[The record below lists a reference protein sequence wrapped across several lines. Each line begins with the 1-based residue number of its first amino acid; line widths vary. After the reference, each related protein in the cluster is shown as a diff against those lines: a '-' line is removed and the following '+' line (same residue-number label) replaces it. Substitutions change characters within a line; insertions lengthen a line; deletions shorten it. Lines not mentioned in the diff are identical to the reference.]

1 MMRILH
7 VAGAYLPYIGGSS
20 LRLSSLLKE
29 MAASCELHLLVPQK
43 DIYGKNIYEV
53 ETKGYEVLDG
63 VCIHRVAKVSD
74 LRKGVRTLS
83 REHNVDLIH
92 AHNPRFA
99 FLSLLAFSRKPLIC
113 EIHAITDM
121 SWPKHLVS
129 KLVYRFSE
137 RIIVLSNSAKEEL
150 VRRYKVSPNKIEVI
164 YNGIEAGK
172 FKPSGQGALIRE
184 KHSIVDKSVIGY
196 IGTFYEWQGI
206 EDLVRAFSLVAEKKP
221 DVRLLL
227 VGEGPDLERVRNTI
241 DSSLIKD
248 KVILTGRVPPAEVP
262 HYFEAIDVFVIAR
275 PSTISTQT
283 AVPLKL
289 LEAMAMGKAII
300 ATHVRGL
307 SEVVEDRVN
316 GLLIQPGNVE
326 ELAGK
331 VLELLADEPLRR
343 KIGSNAREQA
353 TREFSWGH
361 SAEKVLKL
369 YEETLGKS

>member
-7 VAGAYLPYIGGSS
+7 VTGTYLPYIGGAS

-43 DIYGKNIYEV
+43 DIHGRDIYEV
-53 ETKGYEVLDG
+53 ETKSYEVLDG
-63 VCIHRVAKVSD
+63 VRIHRVAKVSD

-83 REHNVDLIH
+83 QEHNVDLIH

-99 FLSLLAFSRKPLIC
+99 LLSLLAFTHKPLIC
-113 EIHAITDM
+113 EIHAITSV
-121 SWPKHLVS
+121 SWPKHLVNR
-129 KLVYRFSE
+129 LVYRSSD
-137 RIIVLSNSAKEEL
+137 RIIVLADSAKEEA
-150 VRRYKVSPNKIEVI
+150 VRRYKISPDKIEVI
-164 YNGIEAGK
+164 YNGIETGK
-172 FKPSGQGALIRE
+172 FKPSGKGALIRK
-184 KHSIVDKSVIGY
+184 KHGIIGKSVIGY
-196 IGTFYEWQGI
+196 IGTFYEWQGV
-206 EDLVRAFSLVAEKKP
+206 EDLVRAFSLVAKEKP
-221 DVRLLL
+221 EVRLLL
-227 VGEGPDLERVRNTI
+227 VGDGPDFERIKKII
-241 DSSLIKD
+241 DGLHIGD
-248 KVILTGRVPPAEVP
+248 KVILTSLVPPAEVP

-289 LEAMAMGKAII
+289 MEAMAMGKAII
-300 ATHVRGL
+300 ATNVKGL

-331 VLELLADEPLRR
+331 VLELLVDEPLRR
-343 KIGSNAREQA
+343 KIGSKAREQA
-353 TREFSWGH
+353 AREFSWSR